1 MPYTLS
7 GDDRPAIAYT
17 IPLIT
22 SDGTIYG
29 VVGIEMLVSYLQSLL
44 PYSELQNES
53 NGTYLLF
60 FRVCRFT
67 EQRTPI
73 PDHLPHS
80 CLLYRKR
87 YDAFEE
93 EKQAFKLK
101 EHPDGSFWLRSDGST
116 YYVSVTPLTLYSRNA
131 PFSDEQ
137 WALAGTV
144 QASNLFHFFQATVL
158 RILMTAIVLTLFVG
172 LVSSLITSRLLAHPV
187 PSSSAEVAV
196 AQKNREKLPTL
207 SPHGNS
213 RADQFSQAITQLS
226 QDILTTSTKF
236 LRIMEMA
243 SIELGGYEMRF
254 DLNTV
259 YVTKNF
265 FPMLNLPSEDVSELS
280 TRYFQQML
288 REFDQTH
295 SHTVWV
301 GHSKVYE
308 ISFSDGTTTSVW
320 ETSREGYAQIG
331 LVEDFTSVMLER
343 QRIEHERDYD
353 ALTGLYNRRAFQRES
368 EALF

>member
-1 MPYTLS
+1 MNVLLRNSIQRSEKKEHITVEASSQGSINDLEKNVLDAAKGRVGALAMPNIFSAYADTAYTLEQMGQVVDLS
-7 GDDRPAIAYT
+7 PYLTEKEKAAYLPNYLEEGDF
-17 IPLIT
+17 
-22 SDGTIYG
+22 SD
-29 VVGIEMLVSYLQSLL
+29 
-44 PYSELQNES
+44 
-53 NGTYLLF
+53 
-60 FRVCRFT
+60 
-67 EQRTPI
+67 
-73 PDHLPHS
+73 
-80 CLLYRKR
+80 
-87 YDAFEE
+87 
-93 EKQAFKLK
+93 
-101 EHPDGSFWLRSDGST
+101 DGSI
-116 YYVSVTPLTLYSRNA
+116 
-131 PFSDEQ
+131 
-137 WALAGTV
+137 
-144 QASNLFHFFQATVL
+144 H
-158 RILMTAIVLTLFVG
+158 I
-172 LVSSLITSRLLAHPV
+172 
-187 PSSSAEVAV
+187 
-196 AQKNREKLPTL
+196 
-207 SPHGNS
+207 
-213 RADQFSQAITQLS
+213 
-226 QDILTTSTKF
+226 ILTTSTKF

-265 FPMLNLPSEDVSELS
+265 FPMLNLPSEDVSGLS

-308 ISFSDGTTTSVW
+308 ISFSDGTIRYIRM

-368 EALF
+368 EALFEHSEVLGHAALLMIDLDNLKRTNDTFGHDWGDAYIRQAGQCFISSVPVFPAMNLIFCSTATNRRKKFEHFCRIFPLRFQIQPWSCQVVVNCPFAFPAEFPGIRKTVQICLR